1 MSFRLGVTALGILL
15 VGACGLRPTR
25 SPGRHPAV
33 LSLFDRYPI
42 VIFGE
47 DHGQRANGEFYIQ
60 LVRNPEFAKRA
71 GTLVLECRNSLYQPI
86 LDRYENGE
94 DVPFDQIAQVWRNTT
109 QVLSW
114 GLPSTP
120 TLSPPCATL
129 TTAFPP
135 PSASA
140 CSPPIRQLI
149 GPGPRRRRL

>member
-15 VGACGLRPTR
+15 VAALAAFAQPA
-25 SPGRHPAV
+25 PQAAIPAV

-47 DHGQRANGEFYIQ
+47 DHWQRANGEFYIQ

-86 LDRYENGE
+86 LDRYETGG

-109 QVLSW
+109 KVLSW
-114 GLPSTP
+114 E
-120 TLSPPCATL
+120 SP
-129 TTAFPP
+129 
-135 PSASA
+135 
-140 CSPPIRQLI
+140 I
-149 GPGPRRRRL
+149 